1 MYVPH
6 VVPHGA
12 LLHNISENHTK
23 DPQPEFRVTSLDP
36 AALLQLKTRYVC
48 VERCGKKHT
57 A

>member
-1 MYVPH
+1 MVPFSIIY
-6 VVPHGA
+6 
-12 LLHNISENHTK
+12 LENHTK
-23 DPQPEFRVTSLDP
+23 DPQPEFRITSLDP